1 MLRFGKACRLHKL
14 HKRLYLRRIAPF
26 GLPQWTSPRDLG
38 AARGGGVECGV
49 RGSSRGAG
57 SFPNQTVADERTPFP
72 PEALVVPPKALRVLQ
87 QKEWIVDLEQKVI
100 EIVSEKLSV
109 PKEEITLESNFIDD
123 LKADSLDLVEMV
135 MAFEDSL
142 GVSIPDEDQEKI
154 RTVGDAVN
162 YIRQKEKV

>member
-1 MLRFGKACRLHKL
+1 M
-14 HKRLYLRRIAPF
+14 
-26 GLPQWTSPRDLG
+26 
-38 AARGGGVECGV
+38 
-49 RGSSRGAG
+49 
-57 SFPNQTVADERTPFP
+57 
-72 PEALVVPPKALRVLQ
+72 
-87 QKEWIVDLEQKVI
+87 DLEQKVI

-162 YIRQKEKV
+162 YIRQKENV

>member
-1 MLRFGKACRLHKL
+1 
-14 HKRLYLRRIAPF
+14 
-26 GLPQWTSPRDLG
+26 
-38 AARGGGVECGV
+38 
-49 RGSSRGAG
+49 
-57 SFPNQTVADERTPFP
+57 
-72 PEALVVPPKALRVLQ
+72 LQ

-135 MAFEDSL
+135 MAFEDAL

>member
-1 MLRFGKACRLHKL
+1 M
-14 HKRLYLRRIAPF
+14 
-26 GLPQWTSPRDLG
+26 
-38 AARGGGVECGV
+38 
-49 RGSSRGAG
+49 
-57 SFPNQTVADERTPFP
+57 N
-72 PEALVVPPKALRVLQ
+72 
-87 QKEWIVDLEQKVI
+87 LEQKVI

-109 PKEEITLESNFIDD
+109 HKEEITLESNFIDD

-162 YIRQKEKV
+162 YIRGKEKT